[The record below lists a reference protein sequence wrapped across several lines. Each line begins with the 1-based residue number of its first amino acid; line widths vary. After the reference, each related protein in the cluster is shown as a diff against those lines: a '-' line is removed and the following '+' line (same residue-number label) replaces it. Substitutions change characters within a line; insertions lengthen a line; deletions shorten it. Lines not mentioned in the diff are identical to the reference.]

1 MIRVV
6 PIRTLKSFLA
16 LAFAALAMTSAFAAT
31 AQGANEFIAGKYP
44 ATIHGTGNV
53 GVFKWQAFGG
63 SVECKNTFDGT
74 LTAASTTLKLAF
86 TSTECKAFGFLE
98 ATVKPE
104 GCEFLAHSTE
114 KVKTDEYKAHLD
126 FVCPAGKSTKVT
138 AGTCEVEY
146 KEQTGMTTLRL
157 VNDASSTEDITYDP
171 EVTGAKYTVTKDGFA
186 CPFNGTGE
194 KSDGEITGSE
204 SGVTMTAE
212 GTSLWVGEKSH
223 AAATIH
229 AEKTAHEAATTAH
242 EHATTAHEAATNLQK
257 EVENAEHAF
266 STSFP
271 SAPQFTAGKYPALVH
286 GENAA
291 GVLKLTTEGG
301 SVQCKNTYFGE
312 MFAASSIQD
321 LLVFYEGCSAFGFAE
336 ATVNPEGCGFRLH
349 GQEITAKDEYNG
361 RLTVKCSDA
370 TESIKITAGTCK
382 VEVKEQG
389 VLSSVKLIDDTA
401 AAPVEN
407 VTLKPEVKNL
417 KYTVTQD
424 GIGCPFSGL
433 GNKTTGELTS
443 TANITLTAQNPGNAA
458 EKYAY
463 RIGEHAEYT
472 TWHAAKTH
480 TEKTHAEHAAN
491 TEPIFKVG
499 SYPATIHG
507 TGSVGM
513 FKWQAFGGATE
524 CKNAFHGSLN
534 EPSTTLKLA
543 FTSTE
548 CKAFGFLSATVTN
561 EGCEFLMHATEFVK
575 TDEYKAN
582 LDFVCPAGKS
592 LKVVA
597 GTCEVQY
604 KEQTGMKTVQ
614 LINDTGTGD
623 VTFDPEV
630 TGVKYT
636 VLKDGFACPL
646 SGTGEK
652 SDGEITAA
660 DEGEAQGV
668 TLTATGTT
676 FRIGG

>member
-1 MIRVV
+1 MTRAV
-6 PIRTLKSFLA
+6 PIRNLTVFLA
-16 LAFAALAMTSAFAAT
+16 LAAAALAMTAAFASSAR
-31 AQGANEFIAGKYP
+31 GANEFIAGKYP

-74 LTAASTTLKLAF
+74 LTEASTTLKLAF

-98 ATVKPE
+98 AIVKPE

-146 KEQTGMTTLRL
+146 KEQLGMTTLRL

-171 EVTGAKYTVTKDGFA
+171 EVTGAKYTVTKDGFV

-194 KSDGEITGSE
+194 RNDGEITGSE

-212 GTSLWVGEKSH
+212 GTTLWVGEKSH
-223 AAATIH
+223 AAKTKH
-229 AEKTAHEAATTAH
+229 EEKTAHEAATTAH

-271 SAPQFTAGKYPALVH
+271 SAPQFTAGKYPALIY
-286 GENAA
+286 GSNAA
-291 GVLKLTTEGG
+291 GVLKLNTEAG
-301 SVQCKNTYFGE
+301 SVQCANTYFGE
-312 MFAASSIQD
+312 KFAASSIQD
-321 LLVFYEGCSAFGFAE
+321 ILVFYEGCSAFGFE
-336 ATVNPEGCGFRLH
+336 SATVNPEGCGFRLH

-361 RLTVKCSDA
+361 RLTVKCSA
-370 TESIKITAGTCK
+370 AGESIKITAGTCK

-407 VTLKPEVKNL
+407 ITMKPEVKSL

-424 GIGCPFSGL
+424 GVGCPFSGI

-443 TANITLTAQNPGNAA
+443 TANITLGAQNPGNPA

-480 TEKTHAEHAAN
+480 KELTDTEALHK
-491 TEPIFKVG
+491 EPIFKAG
-499 SYPATIHG
+499 KYPATIHG
-507 TGSVGM
+507 TGNVGV
-513 FKWQAFGGATE
+513 FAWKVFGGNTE
-524 CKNAFHGSLN
+524 CKNTFHGSLN

-548 CKAFGFLSATVTN
+548 CKAFGFVSATVTN
-561 EGCEFLMHATEFVK
+561 EGCEFLMHGTEFVK
-575 TDEYKAN
+575 TDEYKAHM
-582 LDFVCPAGKS
+582 DFICPAGKS
-592 LKVVA
+592 LKIVA
-597 GTCEVQY
+597 GNCEVQY
-604 KEQTGMKTVQ
+604 KEQTGMTTVR
-614 LINDTGTGD
+614 LVDDTGTED
-623 VTFDPEV
+623 LTYDPEV
-630 TGVKYT
+630 TKVKYT
-636 VLKDGFACPL
+636 VLKDGFVCPL
-646 SGTGEK
+646 EGTGEK
-652 SDGEITAA
+652 TDGEITGS
-660 DEGEAQGV
+660 ESGV
-668 TLTATGTT
+668 TLTATGTS